1 MLEDKIG
8 AFPTR
13 IIQLPRPERAA
24 GRSAS
29 REDRTMAEPTQL
41 QLAHIHAE
49 RDAFVARWLK
59 ERPSTDLREALTAA
73 FSAGATSAL
82 IHTGP

>member
-1 MLEDKIG
+1 
-8 AFPTR
+8 
-13 IIQLPRPERAA
+13 
-24 GRSAS
+24 
-29 REDRTMAEPTQL
+29 MAEPTQL